1 MQAQHTA
8 SASAKLPF
16 LFVKMEFLRNRQSGA
31 VPGFRTTGGKIE
43 NTFSVGAE
51 HREHGVSRLLLLLFL
66 RMAVGAFQKA
76 GVRMTDDVGYRLF
89 VHATVQERCHKIV
102 PQRVEMILLWEAD
115 RLIDF
120 PQTLREGIRVDEPSV
135 LIGEE
140 IGAEFAVCVLRLCFL
155 PLVIAAKD
163 PTQVRGRS

>member
-8 SASAKLPF
+8 SASVKLPF

-31 VPGFRTTGGKIE
+31 VPGFGTAGGKIE
-43 NTFSVGAE
+43 NAFSVGPE

-115 RLIDF
+115 T
-120 PQTLREGIRVDEPSV
+120 P
-135 LIGEE
+135 
-140 IGAEFAVCVLRLCFL
+140 
-155 PLVIAAKD
+155 PLL
-163 PTQVRGRS
+163 

>member
-1 MQAQHTA
+1 M
-8 SASAKLPF
+8 
-16 LFVKMEFLRNRQSGA
+16 
-31 VPGFRTTGGKIE
+31 
-43 NTFSVGAE
+43 
-51 HREHGVSRLLLLLFL
+51 
-66 RMAVGAFQKA
+66 
-76 GVRMTDDVGYRLF
+76 
-89 VHATVQERCHKIV
+89 

-140 IGAEFAVCVLRLCFL
+140 IEAEFAVCVLCLCFL
-155 PLVIAAKD
+155 PLIIAAKD